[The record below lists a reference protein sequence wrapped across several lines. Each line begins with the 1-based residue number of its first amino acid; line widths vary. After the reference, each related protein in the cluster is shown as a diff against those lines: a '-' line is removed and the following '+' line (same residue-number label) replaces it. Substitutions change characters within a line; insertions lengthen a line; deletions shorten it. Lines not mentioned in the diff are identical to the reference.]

1 MKMNKKAQIWV
12 ETVIYTLI
20 ALSLIGATLAFVK
33 PKIQEMQDKAIIE
46 QSIEIMDYIDSTV
59 FQIVR
64 GGAGNTRT
72 MDISLKKGEL
82 QIDSINDQ
90 ILFIID
96 NSRYEY
102 SQEGKKTNIGNVN
115 ILTESKNKLNRIT
128 LSLNYSNYDIL
139 FENEQ
144 KIKTLTGAPVPYKV
158 LFGNQ
163 GADTTPGGTEWILI
177 GSDLQIESCTDNSNI
192 AMTEDIVPSLIPVGT
207 YSNEEYKLN
216 VTTNALE
223 YSITQAID
231 GEAYGLD
238 EDRLVSS
245 IDCTLYDE
253 RGEFPLIN
261 IYELSDIPG
270 STGKIKINTE
280 IVG

>member
-1 MKMNKKAQIWV
+1 MRMNKKAQIWV

-163 GADTTPGGTEWILI
+163 GAETIPGSSEWVLI
-177 GSDLQIESCTDNSNI
+177 GSNIQIVLCETNVI
-192 AMTEDIVPSLIPVGT
+192 TIQEDIVPSLIPVGT

>member
-1 MKMNKKAQIWV
+1 MRMNKKAQIWV

-102 SQEGKKTNIGNVN
+102 SQEGKKTNIGNVD
-115 ILTESKNKLNRIT
+115 ILTESKNKLNTPLRE
-128 LSLNYSNYDIL
+128 S
-139 FENEQ
+139 
-144 KIKTLTGAPVPYKV
+144 GV
-158 LFGNQ
+158 NQ
-163 GADTTPGGTEWILI
+163 TPNW
-177 GSDLQIESCTDNSNI
+177 
-192 AMTEDIVPSLIPVGT
+192 
-207 YSNEEYKLN
+207 
-216 VTTNALE
+216 
-223 YSITQAID
+223 
-231 GEAYGLD
+231 
-238 EDRLVSS
+238 LVMQ
-245 IDCTLYDE
+245 
-253 RGEFPLIN
+253 
-261 IYELSDIPG
+261 
-270 STGKIKINTE
+270 
-280 IVG
+280 

>member
-1 MKMNKKAQIWV
+1 MRMNKKAQIWV

-102 SQEGKKTNIGNVN
+102 SQEGKKTNIGNVD

-128 LSLNYSNYDIL
+128 LSMNYSNYYIL
-139 FENEQ
+139 FE
-144 KIKTLTGAPVPYKV
+144 
-158 LFGNQ
+158 
-163 GADTTPGGTEWILI
+163 
-177 GSDLQIESCTDNSNI
+177 
-192 AMTEDIVPSLIPVGT
+192 
-207 YSNEEYKLN
+207 
-216 VTTNALE
+216 
-223 YSITQAID
+223 
-231 GEAYGLD
+231 
-238 EDRLVSS
+238 
-245 IDCTLYDE
+245 
-253 RGEFPLIN
+253 
-261 IYELSDIPG
+261 
-270 STGKIKINTE
+270 
-280 IVG
+280 